1 MTASVERIGVR
12 ELRQHASRYID
23 LVEAGATI
31 EVTKRGRPVARLVPV
46 EQPDNRVAEL
56 IAQGVL
62 RPAAR
67 PGGLSDIVP
76 LTPEPGAPSV
86 SEELRRMR
94 DEERW

>member
-1 MTASVERIGVR
+1 MTADVEHIGVR

-46 EQPDNRVAEL
+46 ECPDDRMAEL

-67 PGGLSDIVP
+67 PGGLADIEP
-76 LTPEPGAPSV
+76 MPPIPGAPSV